1 MSDSFFSSS
10 LLSIRATR
18 PTVQNAQI
26 VAQPVTMA
34 IVSAGVTTTAK
45 KVISLHF
52 ITLFFFSKDAQIVV
66 LYNIFKRLWVATLN
80 MLMSADLHLLS
91 LLFGEFFMSGI
102 DPGIFLFLFLSF
114 FLFSTFSFSVS
125 FYCSL
130 PNLTN

>member
-52 ITLFFFSKDAQIVV
+52 VTRFFFSKDGQIVV

-91 LLFGEFFMSGI
+91 LLFGEFFKTFFMSGI

-114 FLFSTFSFSVS
+114 FFF
-125 FYCSL
+125 
-130 PNLTN
+130 